1 MEDLLA
7 GNTVKSIWF
16 LCVFTF
22 FLIKIA
28 DFIIFCYILLGEQL
42 EQLVS
47 CLTEKR
53 KERKERRD

>member
-7 GNTVKSIWF
+7 GNTVESIWF
-16 LCVFTF
+16 LCVLTF
-22 FLIKIA
+22 FLIKIT
-28 DFIIFCYILLGEQL
+28 DFIIFCYTLLS

-47 CLTEKR
+47 CLTKKR